1 MDFKPGLTVGIDL
14 GTTFSA
20 IAILNDEGDPVPIE
34 NEEDDVETPSLIVL
48 ASSGHVIVG
57 PKRQRAAMEDPQN
70 VVERIK
76 RHMGAAEYKRTFDG
90 REITPEFLSALILK
104 KLKQDAERKLG
115 KIGNAVITVP
125 YYFNDSRRKST
136 QDAGRIAGI
145 NVIDIINEPTAAVL
159 TYAWQRGELGRSEG
173 AQERSKLAL
182 VYDLGGGTFDVTLVR
197 YTPTHF
203 QVLGT
208 DGDVELGGVDWNDRL
223 VDRVANEFK
232 DRYKLDPREDA
243 QALQLLRND
252 SDQAKIAL
260 TESDQTM
267 ITFRH
272 LGKTVALQIT
282 RSEFE
287 ELTSDLTQRTIDTT
301 ELVLST
307 AKVSPEELDA
317 VVLVGG
323 STLMPVIPQRLEQ
336 ILGKKP
342 YTGISPHTSVCQGAA
357 IHAAILEAKYR
368 GAGSTLA
375 EAVKRKLGS
384 IKQDNVNSHGL
395 GVVARLPR
403 KTQYVNHVMIPRN
416 SRLPI
421 EVKHTFRTSKDD
433 QRRVNVKVTEGDAPD
448 PDACSLIGNCHI
460 TDLPPGSKKGS
471 PIEVSYAFDESGR
484 VRVHARDVNSGKDA
498 TIEIERR
505 GGLSDDQVDSY
516 GRLAQ
521 DYNVE

>member
-20 IAILNDEGDPVPIE
+20 ISILNENGDPVPIE

-48 ASSGHVIVG
+48 ASSGHVVVG
-57 PKRQRAAMEDPQN
+57 PRRQRAAMEDPQN

-76 RHMGAAEYKRTFDG
+76 RHMGAVEFKRTFDG

-104 KLKQDAERKLG
+104 KLKQDAERRIG

-136 QDAGRIAGI
+136 QDAGRIAGL
-145 NVIDIINEPTAAVL
+145 NVIDIINEPTAATL
-159 TYAWQRGELGRSEG
+159 TYAWQRGELGRSTG
-173 AQERSKLAL
+173 DDRPKMAL

-223 VDRVANEFK
+223 VDRVAQEFMDK
-232 DRYKLDPREDA
+232 YGADPRQDA

-252 SDQAKIAL
+252 CDLAKINL
-260 TESDQTM
+260 SQSEQTM
-267 ITFRH
+267 ISFRFQ
-272 LGKTVALQIT
+272 GKALALQIT
-282 RSEFE
+282 RDEFE
-287 ELTSDLTQRTIDTT
+287 DLTADLTQRTIDTT
-301 ELVLST
+301 ELVLDT
-307 AKVSPEELDA
+307 AKVKPEELDA

-323 STLMPVIPQRLEQ
+323 STLMPVVSRRLEQ
-336 ILGKKP
+336 TLGIKP

-368 GAGSTLA
+368 GEGSKLA
-375 EAVKRKLGS
+375 EAVRRKLGS

-395 GVVARLPR
+395 GVIARHPR
-403 KTQYVNHVMIPRN
+403 MDKYVNHVMIPRN

-421 EVKHTFRTSKDD
+421 EVQQTFRTSRDD
-433 QRRVNVKVTEGDAPD
+433 QRRVNVRVTEGDAPD

-460 TDLPPGSKKGS
+460 TDLPPGIKKGS
-471 PIEVSYAFDESGR
+471 PIQVTYAFDASGR
-484 VRVHARDVNSGKDA
+484 VRVHAKDVTSGKDA
-498 TIEIERR
+498 AITIERT
-505 GGLSDDQVDSY
+505 GGLTEEQVDSY
-516 GRLAQ
+516 SVLAQ
-521 DYNVE
+521 QYTVE